1 MLEKINKKIVV
12 LYLFILGVFLVSVNT
27 IYALECAGT
36 CYVSGVCVNDVWYE
50 GCEDSSGNLYTPDQF
65 LNDGDG
71 NDCLQCKCTGT
82 SCEWQPNYQ
91 SCIDN
96 FNIDYTCEFTAT
108 PPPDSIPESSTCID
122 RDTNIDAC
130 TDSTCSAL
138 VWTNA
143 GEIDRSFQTAIW
155 EYPFEVE
162 NPPPGNIVGTAV
174 ECCGDD
180 SSENYIS
187 TTIGATTYSTC
198 CDSANKCVDQNNI
211 CRENVNEN
219 TVALCSDG
227 IDNNCNGLTDCQES
241 SCGGVILGNV
251 KKTDG
256 NPIDDGATIE
266 AIQSGTVM
274 HTESTNTLGDYFI
287 NNVLCGT
294 YEMVASKAEYISST
308 DANVVLP
315 PKGSITVDFT
325 LVSGT
330 TCEDDCTYAG
340 DNIIHKE
347 CDGINGC
354 GFFKADA
361 TDDGQAARE
370 ACDLAQ
376 PGWIRDYYV
385 PILYENHEIECA
397 EGTPQI
403 KKEVKAKVTC
413 EEENL
418 IKLTK
423 VITYKGKLVKLVIV
437 TCGK

>member
-1 MLEKINKKIVV
+1 MSEKINKKIVI
-12 LYLFILGVFLVSVNT
+12 LYLFILGVFLVSTGTSNAIV
-27 IYALECAGT
+27 CDGT
-36 CYVSGVCVNDVWYE
+36 CFATGVCCNGVHFD
-50 GCEDSSGNLYTPDQF
+50 GCKDSNGNLYCPDLF
-65 LNDGDG
+65 LDDGDG
-71 NDCLQCKCTGT
+71 NDCLLCQCTGT

-96 FNIDYTCEFTAT
+96 FNIDYTCEYTAT
-108 PPPDSIPESSTCID
+108 TPPSSSTCID

-130 TDSTCSAL
+130 TDSACSAL
-138 VWTNA
+138 AWTNA
-143 GEIDRSFQTAIW
+143 GEIDRSFQTAVW

-162 NPPPGNIVGTAV
+162 NPPPGNLVGTAV

-180 SSENYIS
+180 SSEFFVS
-187 TTIGATTYSTC
+187 AGDGPSTC
-198 CDSANKCVDQNNI
+198 CDLASKCVDSSGI
-211 CRENVNEN
+211 CRESVNED

-227 IDNNCNGLTDCQES
+227 IDNNCNGLTDCQET
-241 SCGGVILGNV
+241 SCGGLILGNV
-251 KKTDG
+251 KNTDDD
-256 NPIDDGATIE
+256 PIDGATIE
-266 AIQSGTVM
+266 ATQSGTVI
-274 HTESTNTLGDYFI
+274 HAEFTNTFGDYFI

-308 DANVVLP
+308 ETSVVLP

-347 CDGINGC
+347 CDGIDNGGADLDGDGRTDC
-354 GFFKADA
+354 VFFDETAKNV
-361 TDDGQAARE
+361 
-370 ACDLAQ
+370 CDLAQ
-376 PGWIRDYYV
+376 PGWIRDY
-385 PILYENHEIECA
+385 PPDKEIECA